1 MSIKQRNQRG
11 SALLIV
17 LGLLGF
23 LLISAV
29 AFSVSMRTEKSA
41 AAAYRSGLVARELL
55 TSVFAEARYTV
66 DQALDQQL
74 GGADPFNSAAARTAE
89 NLAPFY
95 EGNGKYARLIASAP
109 KGDGSN
115 DDIAYLLDDAALRH
129 VPTAIAATVYGIL
142 ESDRDVNGT
151 ADTSQSNNGYYFD
164 KSARWQ
170 TVSVARPK
178 REVDVGHTTQ
188 RITDEVIGRMAW
200 AAINVSDMLD
210 INAIGSISQRRGIGF
225 TGSEFAFATP
235 DSTSEENVYKLFLDS
250 PAPQAEPNSID
261 SKLPLFASGAD
272 LALYAARSDGAVLT
286 QDDDKSQIYPFSW
299 EDAVATDGDGP
310 YAPFTVYSFWPDET
324 RRKEDGTNPKNAD
337 TIACSEV
344 DEPYLSSGAPSEL
357 SDLVNDC
364 LGSSGTTLAD
374 NFYNLLRDYVDTDS
388 VPGES
393 SAPNNVIPT
402 VEPVPMVSEVGYLSL
417 SSQASAFDSAM
428 QSAIKSGFKDGA
440 SVESTFTEAELTQ
453 GPEDLKSLSK
463 IEDLKFAFP
472 KLALETSVRTYFPG
486 SMSNPN
492 STFTIVPEGFAAV
505 YVTGYSDGKTSE
517 QFVTKDEP
525 QTVKFPTSSG
535 AGTVTGGQDV
545 LFETY
550 TGIKLDPQ
558 SDFPEVEIDGSKI
571 TMETPKVDANGN
583 QVNTNGT
590 EIVLNCLVDFIFR
603 FAVVDDA
610 GSKVDVA
617 PCFSTTPPSETAYPA
632 ESSNNRTIATRLSD
646 KMRAFDRHYFRVTR
660 PVSVKF
666 YACWE
671 VKKDRTSSDG
681 KPTYRASLKLS
692 NSQNGSDDIKLSNCL
707 AIPRNPLELRGATL
721 QLPADDMTSFA
732 SFSMDS
738 GAWFAIDPRY
748 NWLSPM
754 MGVADQPN
762 EKNYGNKVGT
772 ISASFSSPHW
782 FFRDG
787 EQVASSPDTPSDVQS
802 GYAEAEQNKNYVPF
816 VWELGVENIRYG
828 YGNSGQLLL
837 PQEVGFLPIPLGDNE
852 WTPTSTTYRT
862 MTLADYYDKVAK
874 ASFFRTIPVT
884 DFDDGA
890 LSQDMYDRYGN
901 LCNLFGR
908 FGGENMPEEH
918 RGILSAF
925 AGMDDYN
932 LSQRLKRFAMMGI
945 PSSIQEAAKVTVDRL
960 QKASDSTRVPSE
972 LMDNLTNLKTAT
984 ADVTLSTEAKYDE
997 FVRDYLFYIPNNNT
1011 PQAESGTYSWDE
1023 EQDTYKG
1030 GGSAVPEHPQTVM
1043 DVILQQGSSS
1053 TGSSSGSGSGGSSSN
1068 LFTEKLKAY
1077 NGSKG
1082 ATEKLGQNDLTT
1094 LVAIGNSS
1102 FGDRQQLFLYI
1113 MRADTIKTSSSSTSR
1128 NLSEYRPQSTAR
1140 AVALVWRDAYG
1151 RLPERVIYFQYLP

>member
-1 MSIKQRNQRG
+1 MSIKQRDQRG

-188 RITDEVIGRMAW
+188 RIPPAVIGRMAW

-558 SDFPEVEIDGSKI
+558 SDFPEAEIDGSKI

-610 GSKVDVA
+610 GNKVDVV
-617 PCFSTTPPSETAYPA
+617 PCFSTNNPPSESSYPA
-632 ESSNNRTIATRLSD
+632 ESSKNRSIATRLSSD
-646 KMRAFDRHYFRVTR
+646 LRAFDRHYLRVTR

-666 YACWE
+666 YARWK
-671 VKKDRTSSDG
+671 VDKDGTPSQG
-681 KPTYRASLKLS
+681 QPQKYKVSLKLS
-692 NSQNGSDDIKLSNCL
+692 SSESGDDLTISDCFQDI
-707 AIPRNPLELRGATL
+707 ELVMGATGKTL
-721 QLPADDMTSFA
+721 KKSSDGGA
-732 SFSMDS
+732 SFESISPDY

-762 EKNYGNKVGT
+762 ENNYGNKVGT

-1043 DVILQQGSSS
+1043 DVILQQETDDKGN
-1053 TGSSSGSGSGGSSSN
+1053 TTN
-1068 LFTEKLKAY
+1068 LFTEKLTAY
-1077 NGSKG
+1077 NDTKG